1 MEVLQVILAGQ
12 VINCL
17 KPYIEQNSFYLL
29 ISGQK
34 SLKSFLIL
42 WILLR
47 IQFPLNSKLMLKSPR
62 I

>member
-34 SLKSFLIL
+34 SLKWFLIL